1 MIEEVM
7 DEEMEA
13 FVEMVVDKMLEIAT
27 IDTALEVVA
36 ILTDRLN
43 ARKNANTEE

>member
-1 MIEEVM
+1 MIEQVM

-13 FVEMVVDKMLEIAT
+13 FVEMVVDKMLEIAS

-36 ILTDRLN
+36 LFADRLN
-43 ARKNANTEE
+43 ARKNAATEE